1 MTLFFSDFWGI
12 PESEETET
20 EPGMLC
26 DEDLHQNL
34 QKPPKRKTLRLC
46 AYCNQ
51 DMTPSEEMTWSRDDV
66 ISHVQVCNV
75 LSKMISC
82 SVCKKDMAKL
92 TISERR
98 THVETCEQKQA
109 DAFFKP

>member
-1 MTLFFSDFWGI
+1 MPLFFSDFWGI
-12 PESEETET
+12 PESKETET
-20 EPGMLC
+20 ETGMC
-26 DEDLHQNL
+26 CHEGSHEVSHEVSA
-34 QKPPKRKTLRLC
+34 KPVCVC
-46 AYCNQ
+46 AYCGQ
-51 DMTPSEEMTWSRDDV
+51 DMTPQYSQQEKNCDDI